1 MSTRAGTIHYL
12 SPEVIKGSYTE
23 KCDVWSLGVILYILL
38 CGYPPFYGNNEVEI
52 IKNISSFKF
61 EYPTSEWKNISESA
75 KNLISSMLC
84 PEKKRISA
92 KEVLNSKW
100 FKSKLKKENQ
110 CNVSFNLDKLDEF
123 RHFNKFKQ
131 SVLIFIASR
140 LNQEEYGDIP
150 KIFNKI
156 NECKSGMISFE
167 DFKKYVIN
175 NQKQEIIGG
184 ENDEEIRKK
193 FFGIDID
200 NNNKIDFTEF
210 LAANMD
216 KSIYLDKN
224 KLRNAFDCFDLD
236 KSGII
241 TREDIIKILKI
252 ENLIDSKKLASD
264 LIDPNDIN
272 KDGKIDFDEFYRLMK
287 N

>member
-1 MSTRAGTIHYL
+1 
-12 SPEVIKGSYTE
+12 
-23 KCDVWSLGVILYILL
+23 
-38 CGYPPFYGNNEVEI
+38 
-52 IKNISSFKF
+52 
-61 EYPTSEWKNISESA
+61 
-75 KNLISSMLC
+75 
-84 PEKKRISA
+84 
-92 KEVLNSKW
+92 
-100 FKSKLKKENQ
+100 
-110 CNVSFNLDKLDEF
+110 
-123 RHFNKFKQ
+123 
-131 SVLIFIASR
+131 
-140 LNQEEYGDIP
+140 
-150 KIFNKI
+150 
-156 NECKSGMISFE
+156 MISFE
-167 DFKKYVIN
+167 DFKKYIIN

-252 ENLIDSKKLASD
+252 ENLIDSKQLASD

-272 KDGKIDFDEFYRLMK
+272 KDGKIDFDEFYRLMS